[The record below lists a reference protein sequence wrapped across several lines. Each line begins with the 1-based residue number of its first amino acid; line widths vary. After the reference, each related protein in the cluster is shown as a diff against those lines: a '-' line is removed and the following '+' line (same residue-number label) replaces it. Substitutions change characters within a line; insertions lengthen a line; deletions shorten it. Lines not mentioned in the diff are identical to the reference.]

1 MIKLRTVGKYEIV
14 DALGSGGMGT
24 VYRAFDPTLERIV
37 ALKILNL
44 DLIHDAASDDLS
56 ARFRNEARAVARL
69 NHPAIVSVFDYD
81 DQDPAGPYIAMEYV
95 NGCALDQYV
104 TQRPEL
110 HLEDAVSAMQQ
121 VLGGVAYAHR
131 QGVVHRDI
139 KPSNLL
145 VTRDGLVKI
154 TDFGI
159 AKIGTRNRT
168 QTGLLVGTPQYM
180 APEQYT
186 GGTLDHRCDIHAAGA
201 VLYELL
207 AGVAPFVG
215 GPGEVMYKI
224 CYEVPAPLSS
234 VNPAVP
240 KAFDPIVAQALAK
253 KPDDRYQSAIEFQDA
268 LRGAWQMFSRKPAS
282 QTLSEKARQIATTMR
297 RAAVPGFPVSSPAAP
312 PPPPMNGPQSAPS
325 PSPEP
330 HPEAPAM
337 AANEQL
343 TAHRPST
350 GGNAAAADPKMSR
363 TDPLPVSGLGPVAG
377 TAPPPRDIAPPP
389 FARDPEPVSGPGA
402 MFGPSGP
409 AAARVPTG
417 PGVQAGSAAPAPGSL
432 LAWSREQLAEV
443 ERQLTPIV
451 GPMAPILVRRAAAN
465 TGSRRQLYE
474 LLADHLHTP
483 EERRRFL
490 AGEAQV
496 TGPAQGS
503 DAAGHGDDAHA
514 SSRIS
519 GIQPGRPVT
528 PETTQRAA
536 QLLARYLGPIA
547 SVVARKA
554 AAVATDEAHL
564 YAMLADKLQDP
575 AERDRFIDAA
585 GRVD

>member
-1 MIKLRTVGKYEIV
+1 
-14 DALGSGGMGT
+14 
-24 VYRAFDPTLERIV
+24 
-37 ALKILNL
+37 
-44 DLIHDAASDDLS
+44 
-56 ARFRNEARAVARL
+56 
-69 NHPAIVSVFDYD
+69 
-81 DQDPAGPYIAMEYV
+81 
-95 NGCALDQYV
+95 
-104 TQRPEL
+104 
-110 HLEDAVSAMQQ
+110 
-121 VLGGVAYAHR
+121 
-131 QGVVHRDI
+131 
-139 KPSNLL
+139 
-145 VTRDGLVKI
+145 
-154 TDFGI
+154 
-159 AKIGTRNRT
+159 
-168 QTGLLVGTPQYM
+168 
-180 APEQYT
+180 
-186 GGTLDHRCDIHAAGA
+186 
-201 VLYELL
+201 
-207 AGVAPFVG
+207 
-215 GPGEVMYKI
+215 
-224 CYEVPAPLSS
+224 
-234 VNPAVP
+234 
-240 KAFDPIVAQALAK
+240 
-253 KPDDRYQSAIEFQDA
+253 
-268 LRGAWQMFSRKPAS
+268 
-282 QTLSEKARQIATTMR
+282 
-297 RAAVPGFPVSSPAAP
+297 
-312 PPPPMNGPQSAPS
+312 
-325 PSPEP
+325 
-330 HPEAPAM
+330 M

-343 TAHRPST
+343 APRRAPA
-350 GGNAAAADPKMSR
+350 GGNAAAADPKLSR
-363 TDPLPVSGLGPVAG
+363 TDPLPASSPGPVAG
-377 TAPPPRDIAPPP
+377 AALPSRDIAPPP
-389 FARDPEPVSGPGA
+389 SARDPEPVSGPGA

-417 PGVQAGSAAPAPGSL
+417 PGVPGGSTAPAPGSL

-474 LLADHLHTP
+474 LLADHLRTP

-496 TGPAQGS
+496 TGPAEGS
-503 DAAGHGDDAHA
+503 DAGHGDDAHA